1 MLWDKALKYWKS
13 LVVFAIISYLS
24 LLRESDVVL
33 PSISGVDKL
42 IHLAMYMVLTW
53 VLIWDSLNAE
63 IKGWRWMV
71 VTMLLP
77 ASFGGLIEI
86 LQDKFFYP
94 RTGDWQDWAADC
106 VGVLVACAI
115 WWIVGLIKKNVRGVV
130 K

>member
-24 LLRESDVVL
+24 LLRESDVAL

-94 RTGDWQDWAADC
+94 RTGDWQDWVADC